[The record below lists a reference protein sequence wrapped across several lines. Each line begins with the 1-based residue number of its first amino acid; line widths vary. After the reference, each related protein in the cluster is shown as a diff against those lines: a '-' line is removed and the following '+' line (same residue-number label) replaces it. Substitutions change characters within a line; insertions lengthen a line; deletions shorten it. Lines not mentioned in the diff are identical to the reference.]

1 MAIRIKKDGT
11 EQAGLVDDNLVQ
23 PFRLE
28 KSGVRGRMVRLG
40 SVLAD
45 IMQQH
50 NYPPPVSAL
59 LSEVLTLC
67 LLLSSMLKYEG
78 IFSLQIKGDGAIRT
92 LVADVTSKGDVRA
105 YAGFDAAAVK
115 KAAKRKQDKLHH
127 YYHLLGKG
135 YMAFTVD
142 SGGNGP
148 ESRYQGIVELK
159 GNSIVDAAQHY
170 FTQSEQIKT
179 SFKLAVHPQDRHWR
193 SGGIMIQQM
202 PDENAGKN
210 ADEEPSLEDWT
221 RAAMLLS
228 TCSEGEILSPVLA
241 SSDVLFRLFHEE
253 GVRIYSPLHIHFKC
267 RCTRQ
272 RVVDILRTIPRPE
285 LDDICKK
292 EGHVEIT
299 CEFCS
304 QKYTFGKSDLDAVY
318 KEKK

>member
-1 MAIRIKKDGT
+1 
-11 EQAGLVDDNLVQ
+11 
-23 PFRLE
+23 
-28 KSGVRGRMVRLG
+28 
-40 SVLAD
+40 
-45 IMQQH
+45 
-50 NYPPPVSAL
+50 
-59 LSEVLTLC
+59 
-67 LLLSSMLKYEG
+67 
-78 IFSLQIKGDGAIRT
+78 
-92 LVADVTSKGDVRA
+92 
-105 YAGFDAAAVK
+105 
-115 KAAKRKQDKLHH
+115 
-127 YYHLLGKG
+127 
-135 YMAFTVD
+135 
-142 SGGNGP
+142 GGGGP
-148 ESRYQGIVELK
+148 ESRYQGIVELR

-202 PDENAGKN
+202 PEENAGKHD
-210 ADEEPSLEDWT
+210 ADEEHSLEDWT

-228 TCSEGEILSPVLA
+228 TVNDGEILSPVLA

-267 RCTRQ
+267 RCTRE

-285 LDDICKK
+285 VEDICKK

-318 KEKK
+318 KG